1 MSLYQAKGLL
11 IALATFYGFIAL
23 SECAKASAAN
33 LSVTSSIALADNAG
47 NPLVTD
53 SLKAIPLDFS
63 APIKTGTVSGNVKLY
78 RVTVNG
84 EKEEPS
90 ITTTEKKS
98 PARLLLFKKNGT
110 GFTQGE
116 KYKVTINEK
125 VKSAS
130 GRSLAKEFIG
140 YFTVNYSFSL
150 QSKGIADL
158 NNERS
163 QIICV
168 SDLHLGAN
176 DLYTECRQNREA
188 LVNFLNQVRL
198 APNVKELVIA
208 GDLFDEWFI
217 PASTD
222 TFNGKTQF
230 DFIRTIAANNKPVI
244 DAFNSIIKDGKI
256 KVTYVPGNHDLL
268 ITKED
273 VESVMPGI
281 SQARDVRGLGAYTPD
296 AHPEIVIEHGHR
308 YNFFCAP
315 DPISNKSIAPG
326 SILPPGYFFTRI
338 ATTSVVEKKP
348 AAGGTMPIVTPNKL
362 GESQSLAFIY
372 WNVWKKLM
380 TALPVNES
388 FDQKI
393 IKTNIDGFKES
404 YSINDLMPFQLKE
417 GGFIDLRIYKGIQDT
432 WNERQVLNNV
442 AVNIPAYEA
451 LTKADLASETDGQA
465 VTQYFTNK
473 NSQKRIVVFGH
484 THEARIIPSEN
495 LKGQKTIYA
504 NSGTW
509 IDKNTFPTM
518 TFVVITPKKSSGSTL
533 EFVNL
538 YKYSQNGHI
547 TQLEVQAM

>member
-11 IALATFYGFIAL
+11 IALVTFLGSLAMPA
-23 SECAKASAAN
+23 SAKASSAN
-33 LSVTSSIALADNAG
+33 LSVTSGIA
-47 NPLVTD
+47 
-53 SLKAIPLDFS
+53 PLD
-63 APIKTGTVSGNVKLY
+63 LQ
-78 RVTVNG
+78 
-84 EKEEPS
+84 
-90 ITTTEKKS
+90 
-98 PARLLLFKKNGT
+98 GT
-110 GFTQGE
+110 G
-116 KYKVTINEK
+116 
-125 VKSAS
+125 
-130 GRSLAKEFIG
+130 
-140 YFTVNYSFSL
+140 
-150 QSKGIADL
+150 IAPL

-163 QIICV
+163 QIICI
-168 SDLHLGAN
+168 SDIHLGAN
-176 DLYTECRQNREA
+176 DLYTECRQNRGA

-198 APNVKELVIA
+198 SPNVKELVIV

-222 TFNGKTQF
+222 TFNGKTQL
-230 DFIRTIAANNKPVI
+230 DFVCSIAANNKPVF
-244 DAFNSIIKDGKI
+244 DAFNSIITDGKI
-256 KVTYVPGNHDLL
+256 KVTYIPGNHDLL

-273 VESVMPGI
+273 VESVLPGI
-281 SQARDVRGLGAYTPD
+281 SQARDVRGLGAYSPD
-296 AHPEIVIEHGHR
+296 AHPEIIIEHGHR

-348 AAGGTMPIVTPNKL
+348 AAGGTIPQVTPNKL
-362 GESQSLAFIY
+362 GESQTLAFVY
-372 WNVWKKLM
+372 WNVWKTLM
-380 TALPVNES
+380 TALPVKEG

-393 IKTNIDGFKES
+393 IKTKIDGFTAT
-404 YSINDLMPFQLKE
+404 YSINDFMPFQLKD
-417 GGFIDLRIYKGIQDT
+417 GGFIDLKVYKGIQDT
-432 WNERQVLNNV
+432 WNERQLLNKV

-451 LTKADLASETDGQA
+451 ITKADSAGETDQQA
-465 VTQYFTNK
+465 LTQYFTNK

-518 TFVVITPKKSSGSTL
+518 TFVVITPQKSGGSVQ

-538 YKYSQNGHI
+538 YKYSQTGQI
-547 TQLEVQAM
+547 TPLATQSL